1 MCNRVGFSTLKPIKK
16 SQQKKEECSN
26 GIIRPR
32 QIVHKKQFRA
42 VSPAAVGMM
51 IVVTTVVL
59 AVKKC
64 PYGGIQSA
72 FCYFPIY
79 HHEGKIE
86 SFHWALEVWLVKAKA
101 EIQINDGGS

>member
-1 MCNRVGFSTLKPIKK
+1 MELLD
-16 SQQKKEECSN
+16 QD
-26 GIIRPR
+26 R
-32 QIVHKKQFRA
+32 QYKKQQQFCVAESYCATA

-51 IVVTTVVL
+51 IVVTTVV

-79 HHEGKIE
+79 VPYYQME
-86 SFHWALEVWLVKAKA
+86 SFFATA
-101 EIQINDGGS
+101 EPLKYGL